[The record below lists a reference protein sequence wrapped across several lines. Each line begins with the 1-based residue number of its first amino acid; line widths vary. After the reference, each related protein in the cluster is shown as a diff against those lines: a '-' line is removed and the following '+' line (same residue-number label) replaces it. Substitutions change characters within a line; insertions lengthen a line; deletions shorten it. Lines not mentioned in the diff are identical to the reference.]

1 MLTQIEPAM
10 QNEVKA
16 DRIGIFIPAG
26 IKWECRGW
34 ALNKNPVFFSK
45 DRVFVYL
52 FNTHIIAIIK
62 TGNKK
67 QGLLLTW

>member
-26 IKWECRGW
+26 MKWECRGW

-45 DRVFVYL
+45 DRVCFYSIRIL
-52 FNTHIIAIIK
+52 FNTHIIAYYK
-62 TGNKK
+62 NR
-67 QGLLLTW
+67 